1 MAGWIWSWGSGFL
14 CPFSYYPHASSCL
27 PGSLLSSWNR
37 PTIRSGVWTIAER
50 VVTTSLPTKAGN
62 ASRRKGR
69 QVWRWDKCCDI
80 PRSQTRWSSGHTPGR
95 TPWWRQYSGT
105 SGPVRRYREQSSTAK
120 KRKEEKKNQTLKV
133 WGGVVRVIEASQL
146 SPLPLGDR
154 LACGVGGAKDVLEW
168 RTHTH
173 VAEQD
178 DTEENTD
185 HALLQLLITK
195 NSQSS

>member
-1 MAGWIWSWGSGFL
+1 MG
-14 CPFSYYPHASSCL
+14 
-27 PGSLLSSWNR
+27 
-37 PTIRSGVWTIAER
+37 
-50 VVTTSLPTKAGN
+50 
-62 ASRRKGR
+62 
-69 QVWRWDKCCDI
+69 
-80 PRSQTRWSSGHTPGR
+80 
-95 TPWWRQYSGT
+95 
-105 SGPVRRYREQSSTAK
+105 
-120 KRKEEKKNQTLKV
+120 
-133 WGGVVRVIEASQL
+133 GGVVRVIEASQL